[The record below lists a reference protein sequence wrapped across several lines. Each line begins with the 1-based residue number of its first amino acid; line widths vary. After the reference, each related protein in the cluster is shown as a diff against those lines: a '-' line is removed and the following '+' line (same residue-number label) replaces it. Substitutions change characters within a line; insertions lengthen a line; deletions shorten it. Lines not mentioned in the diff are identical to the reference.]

1 MEERAM
7 ADTSNQLLRKQV
19 IERIMSETHINN
31 EKLVE
36 KAFVDAHIPEYQ
48 WKNIAGGTAPIP
60 TSLMKS
66 LDTLKQSGKF

>member
-1 MEERAM
+1 M
-7 ADTSNQLLRKQV
+7 AESSSNSLLRKQV
-19 IERIMSETHINN
+19 IERIMSETHITN

-48 WKNIAGGTAPIP
+48 WKNLAGGTAPIP

-66 LDTLKQSGKF
+66 LDALKQSGKF

>member
-1 MEERAM
+1 M

-19 IERIMSETHINN
+19 IERIMSETRINN

-48 WKNIAGGTAPIP
+48 WKNIAGGSPS
-60 TSLMKS
+60 SLMKQKLGFFETS
-66 LDTLKQSGKF
+66 KF

>member
-1 MEERAM
+1 M
-7 ADTSNQLLRKQV
+7 AENSKLLRKQV

-36 KAFVDAHIPEYQ
+36 KAFMDAHIPEYQ

-60 TSLMKS
+60 NSLLKS
-66 LDTLKQSGKF
+66 LDTLKQSGTF